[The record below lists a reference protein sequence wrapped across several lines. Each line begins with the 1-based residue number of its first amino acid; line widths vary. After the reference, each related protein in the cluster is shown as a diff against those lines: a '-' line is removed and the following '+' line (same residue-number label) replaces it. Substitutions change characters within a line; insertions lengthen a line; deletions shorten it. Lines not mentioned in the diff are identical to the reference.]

1 MRVESQ
7 SVLIGHD
14 RIEVR
19 QWHPAT
25 LLDPT
30 PIVLLHDSLGC
41 ISLWREFPAQLAQ
54 YLGRRVL
61 AYDRSGFGHS
71 SPRHERPGIDFIR
84 EEASAMPALWD
95 ALDLPR
101 LVLLGHSVGGGM
113 AVQAAAQH
121 PLRVQAI
128 ITLSAQAFAEPL
140 TLAGIRAAQRQ
151 FADPTQRERLARYHG
166 ERTDWVLDAWIGV
179 WLDPAFRSWSLDAVL
194 PAVHCPL
201 LAIHGSADEYG
212 SAEHPRRLTS
222 LAGGKSSFRLLEGVG
237 HAPHREQPHTV
248 LSEVA
253 AFLASSQSS

>member
-7 SVLIGHD
+7 SVLIGRD
-14 RIEVR
+14 RIEVCS
-19 QWHPAT
+19 WHPTT

-41 ISLWREFPAQLAQ
+41 ISLWRDFPSQLAQ
-54 YLGRRVL
+54 HVGRQVL
-61 AYDRSGFGHS
+61 AYDRPGFGRS

-95 ALDLPR
+95 ALGLQQ

-121 PLRVQAI
+121 PLRVQAV
-128 ITLSAQAFAEPL
+128 ITLSAQAFAETQ
-140 TLAGIRAAQRQ
+140 TLEGIRTAQRQ
-151 FADPTQRERLARYHG
+151 FAEPVQRERLARYHG

-179 WLDPAFRSWSLDAVL
+179 WLNPGFASWSLDAVL
-194 PAVHCPL
+194 PAVRCPL
-201 LAIHGSADEYG
+201 LALHGSADEYG

-222 LAGGKSSFRLLEGVG
+222 LAGGSSLMKLLDGVG
-237 HAPHREQPHTV
+237 HAPHREQPQTV
-248 LSEVA
+248 LSEIA
-253 AFLASSQSS
+253 AFLA